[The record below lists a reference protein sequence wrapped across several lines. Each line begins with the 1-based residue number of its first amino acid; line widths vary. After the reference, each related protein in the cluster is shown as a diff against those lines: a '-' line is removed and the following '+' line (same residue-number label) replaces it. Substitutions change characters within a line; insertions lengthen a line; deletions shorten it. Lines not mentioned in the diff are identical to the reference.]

1 MDFDWWKQKHGKKL
15 NSTLLQHS
23 FNKTNSFGK
32 LGYFGYEES
41 WKKDGIKVD
50 LFSSVFNGSH
60 RTIPFWV
67 YQLYNC
73 SYPVSGVQEV
83 TKSFYATYFMA
94 MSHYIMLPSI
104 QTCHVITP
112 QVTVPMWGDRKVR
125 LPYPVEPALAVMF
138 GANWRHDL
146 SIAWRTAIDPFLVG
160 FCNPLGAD
168 GRYLDVRK
176 KKDGNAFVQKFYANK
191 TA

>member
-83 TKSFYATYFMA
+83 TKSFYTTYFMLYVTLYFVA
-94 MSHYIMLPSI
+94 IHTDMSCYLPQGDHSNVGG
-104 QTCHVITP
+104 QEGEAAVPSGASTGGHV
-112 QVTVPMWGDRKVR
+112 WGK
-125 LPYPVEPALAVMF
+125 LE
-138 GANWRHDL
+138 
-146 SIAWRTAIDPFLVG
+146 T
-160 FCNPLGAD
+160 
-168 GRYLDVRK
+168 
-176 KKDGNAFVQKFYANK
+176 
-191 TA
+191 